1 MRSCVMGMPPMASK
15 SIAVTPAGAA
25 VARTRL
31 PMPIQKL
38 VARRYCTP
46 TKNEAACVASPARL
60 GSIGQPCPVGSKK
73 RSSASTLTYNP
84 ARSRPRGSHFH
95 YTGTGRTV
103 VVCAQKSAQLLDLDR
118 LVPQDASS
126 GRLCSGRSE
135 QKDVSTFMGSHSSS
149 LPPRTLLHGL
159 LGGVQGGDP
168 QAPFPLEWFPALVD
182 TSTWLSSLRRLSL
195 MTFACIVPFQ
205 YFLHSPTKS

>member
-1 MRSCVMGMPPMASK
+1 MPECS
-15 SIAVTPAGAA
+15 VT
-25 VARTRL
+25 
-31 PMPIQKL
+31 
-38 VARRYCTP
+38 
-46 TKNEAACVASPARL
+46 
-60 GSIGQPCPVGSKK
+60 
-73 RSSASTLTYNP
+73 
-84 ARSRPRGSHFH
+84 
-95 YTGTGRTV
+95 TGTGRTV
-103 VVCAQKSAQLLDLDR
+103 VVCAQKSARLLDLDR

-205 YFLHSPTKS
+205 YFLHSPTMNHALSGAPPRMKKGRMAADGATLKIGLTFVLR